1 MNRHSYL
8 ARVYHTAGLFSKASD
23 EVGLLASSR
32 EPLTAEDEAT
42 VSVVTK
48 ARVDQL
54 RRARRITAVVEE
66 REDNKGKT
74 NRVAALRAFKAKIE
88 DELSNLLTGYI
99 GGIDQTFLAHPTSE
113 ASRILFLKMKAD
125 YTRYLAEIQKA
136 GVPQVQAAYT
146 TAYDAARSA
155 LGPAH
160 PLRTGIALNFSVFHY
175 EIAGS
180 KDAAVQIAK
189 GAHDE
194 GMSASKSL
202 PADEKEDALEVLN
215 LIATNLRNWT

>member
-1 MNRHSYL
+1 
-8 ARVYHTAGLFSKASD
+8 
-23 EVGLLASSR
+23 
-32 EPLTAEDEAT
+32 
-42 VSVVTK
+42 
-48 ARVDQL
+48 
-54 RRARRITAVVEE
+54 VVEE

-74 NRVAALRAFKAKIE
+74 NRVSALRGFKSKIE
-88 DELSNLLTGYI
+88 EELSNLLTGYI
-99 GGIDQTFLAHPTSE
+99 AGIDSTFLAHPTSE

-136 GVPQVQAAYT
+136 GNPQVQAAYT
-146 TAYDAARSA
+146 TAYDAARSS

-160 PLRTGIALNFSVFHY
+160 PLRTGIALNFSVFHF

-194 GMSASKSL
+194 GMAALKSL